1 MSKQLFI
8 IAGANGSGKTT
19 LAKELLP
26 EFGLKFINADEVA
39 REINPDDLQAV
50 RIQAGKLVLKK
61 INELLLQGISFAIET
76 TLSGNFLVKTIKQAR
91 QQGYNTALIYC
102 FVDNPNICIERIKV
116 RVKRGG
122 HFVPDEDVIRRFYR
136 SKSNLWYKYRDI
148 VDKWMLFYNGIEK
161 IELVASGIK
170 GDYNLLDESSFE
182 LFLKDIKND

>member
-61 INELLLQGISFAIET
+61 INELLLQGIYFAIET
-76 TLSGNFLVKTIKQAR
+76 TLSG
-91 QQGYNTALIYC
+91 
-102 FVDNPNICIERIKV
+102 NPNICIERIKV